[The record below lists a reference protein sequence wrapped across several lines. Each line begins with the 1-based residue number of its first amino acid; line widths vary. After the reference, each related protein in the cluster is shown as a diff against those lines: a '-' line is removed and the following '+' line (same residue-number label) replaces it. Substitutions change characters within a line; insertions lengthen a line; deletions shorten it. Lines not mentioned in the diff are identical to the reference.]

1 MGRAKNAVARHKHR
15 KRVLKQ
21 AKGYRGG
28 RSKLYRTAAETILRA
43 QRFAFRDRRTR
54 KREIRSLW
62 ITRIGAAC
70 RQRESTY
77 SRFIQGLTAAN
88 VVLDRKMLSAIAVD
102 DPEAF
107 DKLVDMAGKAVGKQK
122 TGSPKS

>member
-1 MGRAKNAVARHKHR
+1 MPRANSTVPRHKRR

-28 RSKLYRTAAETILRA
+28 RSKLYRTAAETLLRA
-43 QRFAFRDRRTR
+43 QRYATRDRRVR
-54 KREIRSLW
+54 KREMRGLW

-70 RQRESTY
+70 RQRDFQY
-77 SRFIQGLTAAN
+77 SRLIQGLNAAN
-88 VVLDRKMLSAIAVD
+88 IALDRKMLAAVAVD

-107 DKLVDMAGKAVGKQK
+107 DKIVDAARAAIAK
-122 TGSPKS
+122 

>member
-1 MGRAKNAVARHKHR
+1 MAKAKYSVARHKKH

-28 RSKLYRTAAETILRA
+28 RSKLYRSAAETVLRA

-70 RQRESTY
+70 RERDFNY
-77 SRFIQGLTAAN
+77 SRFIQGLTAAG
-88 VVLDRKMLSAIAVD
+88 VVLDRKMLSAVAVD
-102 DPEAF
+102 DPKAF
-107 DKLVDMAGKAVGKQK
+107 DALVEIAKKAISK
-122 TGSPKS
+122 